1 MAIIKSLLDTDLYK
15 LTMMQAVFHQQPT
28 AGVKY
33 EFKCRNK
40 GIDFRPYL
48 EFIKSEIEAFR
59 KLTFQFDE
67 LSYLKS
73 LGLFKED
80 FLNYLFIYRN
90 DANRI
95 DIYIDKNGDLQVD
108 VHGTWLNTI
117 LAEVPILAIV
127 NEIYFTNGKTKEQL
141 DAETGVAVQRLM
153 TKIGNLQRAS
163 VLNSELVKIME
174 FGTRRRRYFEHQDRV
189 IGLLKEHVPA
199 NLIGTSNVY
208 FARKYNIPC
217 KGTHAHEW
225 FMAHQALVRL
235 QDFQKVAL
243 QRWQDEY
250 PGSLGIALADTL
262 GFDAFLRDFN
272 LYFAKLYDGI
282 RQDSGD
288 PIDVYNRMVAHYEKL
303 GIDPK
308 TKTIIFSDGLTI
320 DSAIEL
326 KKQTPKMNALF
337 GIGTSLTNDFGD
349 EALQI
354 VMKMTECNGS
364 PVAKISEARGKT
376 MCNDDVFL
384 AYLKKV
390 FQIHD

>member
-1 MAIIKSLLDTDLYK
+1 MSIIKSLLDTDLYK

-28 AGVKY
+28 VMVKY

-40 GIDFRPYL
+40 GIDFRPHL
-48 EFIKSEIEAFR
+48 DFIKAEIEAFR
-59 KLTFQFDE
+59 KLRFQPEEISFV
-67 LSYLKS
+67 KS
-73 LGLFKED
+73 LGHFKED
-80 FLNYLFIYRN
+80 YLNYLFIYRN
-90 DANRI
+90 DANNI
-95 DIYIDKNGDLQVD
+95 NVYIDKGGELCID
-108 VHGTWLNTI
+108 VSGTWLNTI
-117 LAEVPILAIV
+117 LAEVPILAVV
-127 NEIYFTNGKTKEQL
+127 NEIYFTSGKTQAQI
-141 DAETGVAVQRLM
+141 DAETKIAIERLM
-153 TKIGNLQRAS
+153 VKIGNLQRDS
-163 VLNSELVKIME
+163 VLTTDFVKIME
-174 FGTRRRRYFEHQDRV
+174 FGTRRRRSHVHQDNV
-189 IGLLKEHVPA
+189 IGLLLEHVPA
-199 NLIGTSNVY
+199 NIIGTSNVY
-208 FARKYNIPC
+208 FAMKHNIPC

-235 QDFQKVAL
+235 KDFQKVAL

-262 GFDAFLRDFN
+262 GFEAFLNDFN

-288 PIDVYNRMVAHYEKL
+288 PIDVYKRMVAHYIKL

-326 KKQTPKMNALF
+326 KKQTPQMNALF

-354 VMKMTECNGS
+354 VMKITECDGS

-384 AYLKKV
+384 AYLKQEFK
-390 FQIHD
+390 IK

>member
-28 AGVKY
+28 VMVKY

-40 GIDFRPYL
+40 GIDFRPHL
-48 EFIKSEIEAFR
+48 DFIKAEVEAFR
-59 KLTFQFDE
+59 KLTFQPEE
-67 LSYLKS
+67 LSFLKS

-80 FLNYLFIYRN
+80 FINYLFIYRN

-95 DIYIDKNGDLQVD
+95 DVYIDKNGDLCID
-108 VHGTWLNTI
+108 VYGTWLNTI
-117 LAEVPILAIV
+117 LAEVPVLAIV
-127 NEIYFTNGKTKEQL
+127 NEIYFTSGKTKAQI
-141 DAETGVAVQRLM
+141 DAETVVAVDRLM
-153 TKIGNLQRAS
+153 KKIGNLQRAS
-163 VLNSELVKIME
+163 ITTADLVKIME
-174 FGTRRRRYFEHQDRV
+174 FGTRRRRSFEHQGNV
-189 IGLLKEHVPA
+189 IKLLVENVRA
-199 NLIGTSNVY
+199 NLVGTSNVY
-208 FARKYNIPC
+208 FAKQFNIPC

-262 GFDAFLRDFN
+262 GFQAFLNDFN

-288 PIDVYNRMVAHYEKL
+288 PLDVYNRMVAHYEKL

-320 DSAIEL
+320 DSAIAL
-326 KKQTPKMNALF
+326 KAQTPKMNTLF

-376 MCNDDVFL
+376 MCNDDVYM

-390 FQIHD
+390 FNIQ

>member
-1 MAIIKSLLDTDLYK
+1 M
-15 LTMMQAVFHQQPT
+15 V
-28 AGVKY
+28 
-33 EFKCRNK
+33 
-40 GIDFRPYL
+40 
-48 EFIKSEIEAFR
+48 
-59 KLTFQFDE
+59 
-67 LSYLKS
+67 
-73 LGLFKED
+73 
-80 FLNYLFIYRN
+80 
-90 DANRI
+90 
-95 DIYIDKNGDLQVD
+95 
-108 VHGTWLNTI
+108 
-117 LAEVPILAIV
+117 
-127 NEIYFTNGKTKEQL
+127 
-141 DAETGVAVQRLM
+141 
-153 TKIGNLQRAS
+153 KIGNLQRAS
-163 VLNSELVKIME
+163 ITTSDLVKIIE
-174 FGTRRRRYFEHQDRV
+174 FGTRRRRSHEHQDTV
-189 IGLLKEHVPA
+189 IRLLLENVP
-199 NLIGTSNVY
+199 NNIVGTSNI
-208 FARKYNIPC
+208 FFSKKHNIPC

-262 GFDAFLRDFN
+262 GFDAFLKDFN
-272 LYFAKLYDGI
+272 LYFSKLYDGI

-303 GIDPK
+303 GIDPL

-326 KKQTPKMNALF
+326 KKQTPKMKALF

-354 VMKMTECNGS
+354 VMKITECNGS

-376 MCNDDVFL
+376 MCNDDVYL

-390 FQIHD
+390 FNIK